1 MPTGTKNK
9 RKPAGIRKTP
19 AGNWQAFIKIR
30 GKWRSRVFPAGT
42 ALTKM
47 REWREAQRLG
57 VTTPEA
63 PAAGSTLADDVAAY
77 LLQVADMPTLKWREA
92 DLILWLEALG
102 PDRDR
107 RTITAGEIRAQL
119 VSWRLH
125 GPRQRWDKKQN
136 GFISEPGP
144 LAANTVNHRRTAL
157 MHLWKTLDGRSA
169 PNPVR
174 DVERFRDDS
183 QDAPPRS
190 LTPAAVAAI
199 LEHMGESQTRARIE
213 VMRWT
218 GFPPVQLARI
228 EPADLRWD
236 DAVYVRPRR
245 KGKGAAGAWLP
256 VLPAGW
262 EALRTF
268 KRLGAWGTFSTSS
281 ARRSFRLAA
290 AKAAKDPDLDPA
302 IRAELADVTPYQ
314 LRHSFGTLIAG
325 ITRDD
330 RAVQTLLQHADIRQT
345 HRYTKATADPRAAAA
360 LATVA
365 ARLTVSTVQGPESPN
380 NGRKDN

>member
-1 MPTGTKNK
+1 MPTGTKSK
-9 RKPAGIRKTP
+9 RKRAGIRKTP
-19 AGNWQAFIKIR
+19 AGNWQAFIRVR
-30 GKWRSRVFPAGT
+30 GKWHSKVFPADT

-57 VTTPEA
+57 VAAPEA

-102 PDRDR
+102 PNRDR
-107 RTITAGEIRAQL
+107 RTITTGEIRAQL

-125 GPRQRWDKKQN
+125 GPRQRWDKRRN
-136 GFISEPGP
+136 GFVSEPGP

-157 MHLWKTLDGRSA
+157 MHLWTTLDGRSA

-199 LEHMGESQTRARIE
+199 LEHMAESQTRARLE

-218 GFPPVQLARI
+218 GIPPAQLARLQ
-228 EPADLRWD
+228 PADLRWD

-268 KRLGAWGTFSTSS
+268 KRLGAWGAFSTSS

-302 IRAELADVTPYQ
+302 IRTELADVTPYQ

-345 HRYTKATADPRAAAA
+345 HRYTKATADPRAADAIA
-360 LATVA
+360 SVA
-365 ARLTVSTVQGPESPN
+365 ARLDKT
-380 NGRKDN
+380 